1 MHEVL
6 SQMMKKQ
13 QLKEIKRVL
22 KKPGSYILKQTNQP
36 EEKRDISEYNIKL
49 QMPTITLPN
58 KGQETSLSF

>member
-22 KKPGSYILKQTNQP
+22 KKPGSHILKQTNQP